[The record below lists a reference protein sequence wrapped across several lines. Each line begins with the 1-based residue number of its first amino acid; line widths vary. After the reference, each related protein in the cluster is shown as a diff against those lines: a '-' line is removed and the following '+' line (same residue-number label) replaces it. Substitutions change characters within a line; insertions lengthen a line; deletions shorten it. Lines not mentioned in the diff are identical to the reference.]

1 MTKDKK
7 ERLNITYVKVSEDIR
22 RTFERFHDC
31 PIGYQCFVTFFS
43 FVYPCHRLLH
53 LHSPYGE
60 PTIDVTMITDILFLM
75 SFIFVRD
82 PLTFKLRDSLKSQP
96 NPQWAAEKCEAAKAN
111 KCSHPIYFNEP
122 RHRTCKTTDSVRI
135 KLQTSATADKTTKR
149 IKKR

>member
-1 MTKDKK
+1 MTIDKK

-53 LHSPYGE
+53 LHSPDGE
-60 PTIDVTMITDILFLM
+60 PTTDVTMITYILFLM

-82 PLTFKLRDSLKSQP
+82 LLTFKLRDSLKSQP
-96 NPQWAAEKCEAAKAN
+96 NPQWAAEKCEATKATN
-111 KCSHPIYFNEP
+111 AVIYFNEP

-135 KLQTSATADKTTKR
+135 KLQTSATADKITKR